1 MKKVLFSML
10 TMILLLSACS
20 KDNTD
25 NTVGWIGTYS
35 NGTNT
40 RTQINRVVISKVDN
54 NTLQVQAQIDSASF
68 LFTVATFQKAI
79 SINGSTM
86 AINEN
91 GPIAGIADSTFH
103 FVGSGALS
111 GNSLIFSGS
120 ATNTVSTAD
129 VKYFYF
135 TGSK

>member
-1 MKKVLFSML
+1 MKRALFPIL
-10 TMILLLSACS
+10 AIILLLAACS

-25 NTVGWIGTYS
+25 NTVGWVGTYS
-35 NGTNT
+35 NQTNT
-40 RTQINRVVISKVDN
+40 RSQINRVVISKVDN
-54 NTLQVQAQIDSASF
+54 NTLQLQAQIDSAS
-68 LFTVATFQKAI
+68 LIFTVATFQKAI
-79 SINGSTM
+79 AINNTTM

-91 GPIAGIADSTFH
+91 GPITTIVDSTFH

-120 ATNTVSTAD
+120 ATNMVNATD

>member
-1 MKKVLFSML
+1 
-10 TMILLLSACS
+10 MILLLAACS

-25 NTVGWIGTYS
+25 NTVGWVGTYS
-35 NGTNT
+35 NQTNT
-40 RTQINRVVISKVDN
+40 RSQINRVVISKVDN
-54 NTLQVQAQIDSASF
+54 NTLQVQAQIDSAS
-68 LFTVATFQKAI
+68 LIFTVATFQKAI
-79 SINGSTM
+79 AINSTTM

-91 GPIAGIADSTFH
+91 GPITTIADSTFH

-120 ATNTVSTAD
+120 ATNTVNAAD

-135 TGSK
+135 TGNK